1 MQKNVLKES
10 IELMGIAD
18 GDVVKLPNEAG
29 VDCYQFKDGKLKYL
43 GSCEKEVENQE
54 MYDDE
59 YIDLIKGTMD
69 FEVITKKETVEEP
82 TDEEYI
88 DDSDCDDIE
97 EDLNYIQCQV
107 DYLLEKEEAR
117 TKNEEEKKKIAK
129 WVDLGI
135 IAFWGLAL
143 LLLLISNIF

>member
-10 IELMGIAD
+10 IELMGIAE
-18 GDVVKLPNEAG
+18 GDIVEVKDKINGFESYQYTNGEFLFINGTAQTKLSDKEIFNLLTGNE
-29 VDCYQFKDGKLKYL
+29 FKIIARA
-43 GSCEKEVENQE
+43 E
-54 MYDDE
+54 
-59 YIDLIKGTMD
+59 
-69 FEVITKKETVEEP
+69 KETVEEP

-88 DDSDCDDIE
+88 DDCDCDDIE